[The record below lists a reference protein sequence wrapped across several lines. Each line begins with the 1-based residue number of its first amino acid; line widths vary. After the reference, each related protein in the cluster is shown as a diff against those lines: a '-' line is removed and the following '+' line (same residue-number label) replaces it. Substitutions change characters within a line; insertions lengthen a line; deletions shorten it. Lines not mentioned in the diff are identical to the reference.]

1 MARLRFHPFVG
12 FASLRLCFPQ
22 VRIRPRSCRSCPSF
36 SLFFPPSPTPTV
48 LSQHIDGR
56 REVERERRNPLT
68 PVSKCTRGGGPS
80 DGRTDTPHD
89 SRHTARGR
97 KRWRADAPRPKQI
110 HDGVCSCT
118 PTGPGW
124 TSSSLLRLPRG
135 IEGKFSDPDEGCM
148 RQTYEMDPPWETF
161 QSRRTK
167 DERCM
172 LRVNV
177 THVQSNPHAE
187 EIEPTSSTW
196 REGNTHL
203 CQRVDDASIEME
215 SHLGTQPPRKTCG
228 HCTSSRET
236 NLCPPKAWMRRQK
249 INFKFPKVHHSQHVQ
264 PKRAQLIQR
273 IQ

>member
-36 SLFFPPSPTPTV
+36 SLFFPPNPTPTV

-124 TSSSLLRLPRG
+124 TSSPLP
-135 IEGKFSDPDEGCM
+135 SPATW
-148 RQTYEMDPPWETF
+148 Q
-161 QSRRTK
+161 RR
-167 DERCM
+167 
-172 LRVNV
+172 
-177 THVQSNPHAE
+177 
-187 EIEPTSSTW
+187 
-196 REGNTHL
+196 
-203 CQRVDDASIEME
+203 
-215 SHLGTQPPRKTCG
+215 
-228 HCTSSRET
+228 
-236 NLCPPKAWMRRQK
+236 
-249 INFKFPKVHHSQHVQ
+249 NF
-264 PKRAQLIQR
+264 R
-273 IQ
+273 IQTRDACDRRMRWIRHGRPSNRGERRMRDACYV

>member
-1 MARLRFHPFVG
+1 MQVM
-12 FASLRLCFPQ
+12 PQ
-22 VRIRPRSCRSCPSF
+22 F
-36 SLFFPPSPTPTV
+36 LSLFPPQSHSHRPFSAHRWEERGREREKKPSHPGFEV
-48 LSQHIDGR
+48 HEGR
-56 REVERERRNPLT
+56 RSLGRTNRHTPRFQTHCERKEEVESRRTATEADTRRGVQLHSHGSRVDVITPPL
-68 PVSKCTRGGGPS
+68 
-80 DGRTDTPHD
+80 
-89 SRHTARGR
+89 
-97 KRWRADAPRPKQI
+97 
-110 HDGVCSCT
+110 SCHVA
-118 PTGPGW
+118 
-124 TSSSLLRLPRG
+124 
-135 IEGKFSDPDEGCM
+135 EEEFSDPDEGCM